1 MKFKSL
7 LAVTCLMASVSASAV
22 YPIYFRDTV
31 DENGHMTF
39 PKNDDGTPAFNEDGS
54 ITLTRIE
61 GDGVYFRTK
70 YIGGDPSDPTQYPA
84 TKYAYTGECSND
96 FTVLAFDYKSSLF
109 VDNLVVFQHE
119 FGANNYPEFQNFVD
133 IANGAMFT
141 VADDYQT
148 VYMII
153 RRGITPWGT
162 QDKNYFW
169 ISFNNTVPGW
179 VLTVKNIRL
188 MTLDEAS
195 AECKGSNSKVIL
207 DALTLP
213 NSDLTQDFDDN
224 MDCNIYSVSGGN
236 PILASAQLLKPLP
249 TGVTA
254 YKFDYKVAGEPI
266 NVKLYM
272 HKKTDY
278 TEMTVIPD
286 NFTLEPCEGDPYEE
300 GWKTFS
306 YDFAEKIAE
315 IGFAQNF
322 GDNHFIWVQFP
333 GMTEDQMMW
342 IKNPRWVDPTYD
354 EDNSGVANIEAVAAD
369 GRTYNLMGVEIKGE
383 FAPGIYV
390 RDGKKFIVK

>member
-1 MKFKSL
+1 MNFKSL
-7 LAVTCLMASVSASAV
+7 LAAACLIASVSASAS

-31 DENGHMTF
+31 GGNGHMSF
-39 PKNDDGTPAFNEDGS
+39 PENEDGTPAYNEDGS
-54 ITLTRIE
+54 ITLTRTE

-70 YIGGDPSDPTQYPA
+70 YIGGNPDADDA
-84 TKYAYTGECSND
+84 NKYAFTGECDNK
-96 FTVLAFDYKSSLF
+96 FTVLAFDYKSSLP

-119 FGANNYPEFQNFVD
+119 FGPNNYPEFQNFVD

-162 QDKNYFW
+162 QDRNYFW

-195 AECKGSNSKVIL
+195 EECKGAEAQVVVDDL
-207 DALTLP
+207 HLP
-213 NSDLTQDFDDN
+213 NADLAIDYDEA
-224 MDCNIYSVSGGN
+224 MDCNIYVVAGGN
-236 PILASAQLLKPLP
+236 PILQSASLLKPLP
-249 TGVTA
+249 AGVTE
-254 YKFDYKVAGEPI
+254 YRFDYKAVGANVP
-266 NVKLYM
+266 VKLYM
-272 HKKTDY
+272 HKNAQF
-278 TEMTVIPD
+278 TEMTSIPG
-286 NFTLEPCEGDPYEE
+286 NFALEATEEDPYEAE
-300 GWKTFS
+300 WKTFK
-306 YDFAEKIAE
+306 YDFANEIEE
-315 IGFAQNF
+315 IGFAKNF

-333 GMTEDQMMW
+333 GMDAETNMW
-342 IKNPRWVDPTYD
+342 IKNPRWANPSH
-354 EDNSGVANIEAVAAD
+354 EEGPANVANIEAVAAD

-383 FAPGIYV
+383 LAPGIYV